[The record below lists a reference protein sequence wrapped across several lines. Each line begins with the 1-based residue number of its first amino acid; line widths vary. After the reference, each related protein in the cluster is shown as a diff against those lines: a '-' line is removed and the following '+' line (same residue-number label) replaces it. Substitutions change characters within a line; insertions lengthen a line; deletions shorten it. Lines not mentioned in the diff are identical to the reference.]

1 MLNEEYSEWITDP
14 KTNIIPTINRILED
28 DREYSLYL
36 LAMNTKRFDKA
47 RRQHIKD
54 FIPEIWEII
63 KEEYNAVQL
72 FKCIRNG
79 IRNYS

>member
-1 MLNEEYSEWITDP
+1 
-14 KTNIIPTINRILED
+14 
-28 DREYSLYL
+28 
-36 LAMNTKRFDKA
+36 MNTKRFDKA

-72 FKCIRNG
+72 
-79 IRNYS
+79 